1 MGEWTE
7 QIDVG
12 KVPENGTN
20 FDVIVVGGGPGGSAA
35 ASYHSMNGQKVLLL
49 EKEIWPRDKICGDAV
64 GGKSLRHVKELGVK
78 TMIEATPHFR
88 VDSILM
94 SSSNGTEVKIELP
107 KEAFEK
113 MEAGYALPRIQF
125 DYMMFKRATEIL
137 HENGGYVMQGFSVT
151 DVKIE
156 TEGSV
161 QKIIGIDG
169 KTKDGELMTF
179 SAPLTIGAGGYNC
192 PVAKTITETVYE
204 EPMRDIEHYCGAYRE
219 YWNNVKGCEG
229 DSGAIELHFID
240 EVNPGYFW
248 IFPVND
254 GTVNVGI
261 GMVISEQRKQ
271 VGIKK
276 SLKKMQKDV
285 IANHPLF
292 KGRFENANLV
302 EGSERGWQLPFGS
315 PRKDAPSYQPRRS
328 AMAGAMC
335 IGDAA
340 SLVDP
345 FSGEGIGNA
354 LVSAKLTSEI
364 FDKNI
369 HSDGFSEESANKYMK
384 DLWDKLGPELTNSYK
399 LQQVIKRKWLL
410 NWFMKKASKK
420 ESIREMMTEMIA
432 GKEASGGVY
441 SKWFVIK
448 ALLLP

>member
-1 MGEWTE
+1 MNEWSE

-12 KVPENGTN
+12 NVPENGTN

-113 MEAGYALPRIQF
+113 MEAGYSLPRIQF

-169 KTKDGELMTF
+169 KTKGGDLMTF

-192 PVAKTITETVYE
+192 PVAKPRPDTVY
-204 EPMRDIEHYCGAYRE
+204 
-219 YWNNVKGCEG
+219 
-229 DSGAIELHFID
+229 
-240 EVNPGYFW
+240 
-248 IFPVND
+248 
-254 GTVNVGI
+254 
-261 GMVISEQRKQ
+261 
-271 VGIKK
+271 
-276 SLKKMQKDV
+276 
-285 IANHPLF
+285 
-292 KGRFENANLV
+292 
-302 EGSERGWQLPFGS
+302 
-315 PRKDAPSYQPRRS
+315 
-328 AMAGAMC
+328 
-335 IGDAA
+335 
-340 SLVDP
+340 
-345 FSGEGIGNA
+345 
-354 LVSAKLTSEI
+354 
-364 FDKNI
+364 
-369 HSDGFSEESANKYMK
+369 
-384 DLWDKLGPELTNSYK
+384 
-399 LQQVIKRKWLL
+399 
-410 NWFMKKASKK
+410 
-420 ESIREMMTEMIA
+420 
-432 GKEASGGVY
+432 
-441 SKWFVIK
+441 
-448 ALLLP
+448 